1 MQAGREIQEDG
12 AVQTG
17 QEIQE
22 DGTMQAGQEMYEFAG
37 KLFPIGRSL
46 TGEGVRE
53 TLRLIKEQVPELQI
67 HEVPSG
73 TKAFDWTVPK
83 EWEIREAYIEDGQGR
98 RIVDYGRNNLHVM
111 GYSAPI
117 NRYLDLEEL
126 LSYIKVEENQPEVI
140 PYVTSYYSQKSA
152 FCMSK
157 NQRDS
162 LKPDTYHMVID
173 SRLFDGVLNY
183 GEILLPGASEK
194 EVLLSTYICHPSMA
208 NNEVSGPVL
217 AVWLA
222 KWLKSL
228 DRRLSYRIVF
238 VPETIGSIVYLSRN
252 LARMKERTIAG
263 FVLTCVGDD
272 RAYSYLET
280 RKGDTLTDRV
290 MRNVLGFAHPEYRT
304 YSYLDRGSDE
314 RQYNAP
320 GVDLPVCDFCR
331 SKYAEY
337 PEYHTSAD
345 DMTLISPEGLEGS
358 YEVMRQVLRAL
369 EYNRCYRVTCLCEP
383 QLGKRG
389 LYPSVSRKGI
399 YEEVKKM
406 TNLIAY
412 ADGTED
418 LIGVS
423 TRIGVSVEELIPIVD
438 QLYEAGLLEVAEVC
452 ANRY

>member
-1 MQAGREIQEDG
+1 MQPDAGRE
-12 AVQTG
+12 
-17 QEIQE
+17 
-22 DGTMQAGQEMYEFAG
+22 MYDFAG

-53 TLRLIKEQVPELQI
+53 SLRMIREQIPELEI
-67 HEVPSG
+67 RSVPSG
-73 TKAFDWTVPK
+73 TQAFDWTVPK
-83 EWEIREAYIEDGQGR
+83 EWEIRQGYIEDEQGN
-98 RIVDYGRNNLHVM
+98 RIIDYQRNNLHIM
-111 GYSAPI
+111 GYSTPVD
-117 NRYLDLEEL
+117 RYVPLEEL
-126 LSYIKVEENQPEVI
+126 LQYIKVEEGQPDVI
-140 PYVTSYYSQKSA
+140 PYVTSYYSPRFA

-157 NQRDS
+157 NQRDA
-162 LKPDTYHMVID
+162 LQPGTYHMVIE

-183 GEILLPGASEK
+183 GELLLPGASEK

-208 NNEVSGPVL
+208 DNEVSGPVL
-217 AVWLA
+217 VTWLV
-222 KWLKSL
+222 KWLKTL
-228 DRRLSYRIVF
+228 DRRFSYRIVI
-238 VPETIGSIVYLSRN
+238 VPETIGSIIYLSKN
-252 LARMKERTIAG
+252 LARMKKNVIAG

-280 RKGDTLTDRV
+280 RKGNTLTDRV
-290 MRNVLGFAHPEYRT
+290 MRNVLGFTHPSYKT

-331 SKYAEY
+331 SKYGEY

-345 DMTLISPEGLEGS
+345 DMTFISPEGLQGS
-358 YEVMRQVLRAL
+358 LEVMQQVIRAL
-369 EYNRCYRVTCLCEP
+369 EYNHYYRVTCLCEP

-389 LYPSVSRKGI
+389 LYPTVSRKGI

-418 LIGVS
+418 LIQIS
-423 TRIGVSVEELIPIVD
+423 SRIGVPIEELIPILD
-438 QLYEAGLLEVAEVC
+438 KLCGAGLLEIADEQEK
-452 ANRY
+452 

>member
-1 MQAGREIQEDG
+1 MGI
-12 AVQTG
+12 
-17 QEIQE
+17 
-22 DGTMQAGQEMYEFAG
+22 GQEMYRFAE

-46 TGEGVRE
+46 TGEGVRQSLE
-53 TLRLIKEQVPELQI
+53 LIREQIPELVI
-67 HEVPSG
+67 RSVPSG
-73 TKAFDWTVPK
+73 TQAFDWTVPQ
-83 EWEIREAYIEDGQGR
+83 EWEIKEGYIEDAQGH
-98 RIVDYGRNNLHVM
+98 RIIDYHVNNLHVM
-111 GYSAPI
+111 GYSAPV
-117 NRYLDLEEL
+117 DKFVTLEEL
-126 LSYIKVEENQPEVI
+126 LPYIKVEENQPDVI
-140 PYVTSYYSQKSA
+140 PYITSYYSPRFA

-162 LKPDTYHMVID
+162 LLPGTYHMVID
-173 SRLFDGVLNY
+173 SRHFDGVLNY
-183 GEILLPGASEK
+183 GELLLSGASEK

-208 NNEVSGPVL
+208 NNEISGPVL
-217 AVWLA
+217 VTWLA

-228 DRRLSYRIVF
+228 DRKLSYRIVI
-238 VPETIGSIVYLSRN
+238 VPETIGSITYLSSN
-252 LARMKERTIAG
+252 LPVMKERTIAG

-290 MRNVLGFAHPEYRT
+290 MRNVLGFTHPDYKS
-304 YSYLDRGSDE
+304 YSFLERGSDE

-345 DMTLISPEGLEGS
+345 DMNLISPEGFEGS
-358 YEVMRQVLRAL
+358 LEVMQQVINAL
-369 EYNRCYRVTCLCEP
+369 EYNHYYRVTCFCEP

-389 LYPSVSRKGI
+389 LYPTESRKGI

-418 LIGVS
+418 LIQIS
-423 TRIGVSVEELIPIVD
+423 SRIGVPVKELIPI
-438 QLYEAGLLEVAEVC
+438 LNKLCEAGLLEIADKE
-452 ANRY
+452 

>member
-1 MQAGREIQEDG
+1 M
-12 AVQTG
+12 QTG
-17 QEIQE
+17 QE
-22 DGTMQAGQEMYEFAG
+22 MYDFAG

-53 TLRLIKEQVPELQI
+53 SLKLLKEEVPELEI
-67 HEVPSG
+67 KAVPSG
-73 TKAFDWTVPK
+73 TKVYDWTVPQ
-83 EWEIREAYIEDGQGR
+83 EWEIREGYIEDDQGN
-98 RIVDYGRNNLHVM
+98 RILDYHKNNLQVM
-111 GYSAPI
+111 GYSTAVD
-117 NRYLDLEEL
+117 RYVDREEL
-126 LSYIKVEENQPEVI
+126 LQYIKVEENQPDVI
-140 PYVTSYYSQKSA
+140 PYVTSYYAPRFA

-162 LKPDTYHMVID
+162 LDPGTYHMVID
-173 SRLFDGVLNY
+173 SRHFDGVLNY
-183 GEILLPGASEK
+183 GEILLPGASAR

-222 KWLKSL
+222 KWLKTL
-228 DRRLSYRIVF
+228 DRNLSYRIVI
-238 VPETIGSIVYLSRN
+238 VPETIGSIAYLSRN
-252 LARMKERTIAG
+252 LSEMKTKTIAG
-263 FVLTCVGDD
+263 FVLSCVGDN
-272 RAYSYLET
+272 RTYSYLES
-280 RKGDTLTDRV
+280 RKGNTLADRV
-290 MRNVLGFAHPEYRT
+290 MINVLGFAYPEYKR

-345 DMTLISPEGLEGS
+345 DMSLISPEGLEGS
-358 YEVMRQVLRAL
+358 FEIMRQVLHAL
-369 EYNRCYRVTCLCEP
+369 EYNHYYHVTCLCEP

-389 LYPSVSRKGI
+389 LYPTESRKGI

-418 LIGVS
+418 LIS
-423 TRIGVSVEELIPIVD
+423 ISSRIGVPVEELIPIVD
-438 QLYEAGLLEVAEVC
+438 RLCEAGLLEQIGD
-452 ANRY
+452 

>member
-1 MQAGREIQEDG
+1 MH
-12 AVQTG
+12 V
-17 QEIQE
+17 
-22 DGTMQAGQEMYEFAG
+22 GQEMYDFAG

-53 TLRLIKEQVPELQI
+53 TLRLIREQIPEL
-67 HEVPSG
+67 EVRSVPSG
-73 TKAFDWTVPK
+73 TQAFDWTVPR
-83 EWEIREAYIEDGQGR
+83 EWEIREGYIEDSQGW
-98 RIVDYGRNNLHVM
+98 RIVDYRENNLHVM
-111 GYSAPI
+111 GYSVPVD
-117 NRYLDLEEL
+117 RYVDREEL
-126 LSYIKVEENQPEVI
+126 LQYIKVEESQPEVI
-140 PYVTSYYSQKSA
+140 PYVTSYYAPRFA
-152 FCMSK
+152 FCMSR

-162 LKPDTYHMVID
+162 LKEDRYHMVID
-173 SRLFDGVLNY
+173 SRLFDGELNY
-183 GEILLPGASEK
+183 GEVLLPGASAR

-217 AVWLA
+217 ATWLV

-228 DRRLSYRIVF
+228 DRKLSYRIVF

-252 LARMKERTIAG
+252 LAQMKARTIAG

-290 MRNVLGFAHPEYRT
+290 MKNVLSFACPEYRT
-304 YSYLDRGSDE
+304 YSYLERGSDE

-345 DMTLISPEGLEGS
+345 DMSLISPKGLEGS
-358 YEVMRQVLRAL
+358 YRMMQRVLNAL
-369 EYNRCYRVTCLCEP
+369 EYNRYYQVTCLCEP

-389 LYPSVSRKGI
+389 LYPSESRKGI
-399 YEEVKKM
+399 YQEVRKM

-418 LIGVS
+418 LIGIS
-423 TRIGVSVEELIPIVD
+423 TRIGVPVEELIPIVD
-438 QLYEAGLLEVAEVC
+438 RLCQAGLLEAKT
-452 ANRY
+452 RD

>member
-1 MQAGREIQEDG
+1 MH
-12 AVQTG
+12 V
-17 QEIQE
+17 
-22 DGTMQAGQEMYEFAG
+22 GQEMYDFAG

-46 TGEGVRE
+46 TGEGVRK
-53 TLRLIKEQVPELQI
+53 TLRLIREQIPEL
-67 HEVPSG
+67 EVKSVPSG
-73 TKAFDWTVPK
+73 TQAFDWTVPR
-83 EWEIREAYIEDGQGR
+83 EWEIREGYIEDSQGR
-98 RIVDYGRNNLHVM
+98 RVVDYRENNLHVM
-111 GYSAPI
+111 GYSVPVD
-117 NRYLDLEEL
+117 RYVDREEL
-126 LSYIKVEENQPEVI
+126 LQYIKVEESQPEVI
-140 PYVTSYYSQKSA
+140 PYVTSYYAPRFA
-152 FCMSK
+152 FCMSR

-162 LKPDTYHMVID
+162 LKEDRYHMVID
-173 SRLFDGVLNY
+173 SRLFDGELNY
-183 GEILLPGASEK
+183 GEVLLPGASSR

-217 AVWLA
+217 ATWLV

-228 DRRLSYRIVF
+228 DRKLSYRIVF

-252 LARMKERTIAG
+252 LAQMKARTIAG

-290 MRNVLGFAHPEYRT
+290 MKNVLSFACPEYRT
-304 YSYLDRGSDE
+304 YSYLERGSDE

-345 DMTLISPEGLEGS
+345 NMSLISPKGLEGS
-358 YEVMRQVLRAL
+358 YRMMQRVLNAL
-369 EYNRCYRVTCLCEP
+369 EYNRYYQVTCLCEP

-389 LYPSVSRKGI
+389 LYPSESRKGI
-399 YEEVKKM
+399 YQEVRKM

-418 LIGVS
+418 LIGIS
-423 TRIGVSVEELIPIVD
+423 TRIGVPVEELIPIVD
-438 QLYEAGLLEVAEVC
+438 RLCQAGLLEAET
-452 ANRY
+452 RD

>member
-1 MQAGREIQEDG
+1 MSP
-12 AVQTG
+12 
-17 QEIQE
+17 
-22 DGTMQAGQEMYEFAG
+22 GQEMYEFAE

-53 TLRLIKEQVPELQI
+53 SLRMIKEHIPELEI
-67 HEVPSG
+67 KAVPSG
-73 TKAFDWTVPK
+73 TQVFDWAVPK
-83 EWEIREAYIEDGQGR
+83 EWEIREGYIEDDRGD
-98 RIVDYGRNNLHVM
+98 RIIDHKVNNLHVM
-111 GYSAPI
+111 GYSTPVDS
-117 NRYLDLEEL
+117 YVSLEEL
-126 LSYIKVEENQPEVI
+126 LQYIKVEEDQPEVI
-140 PYVTSYYSQKSA
+140 PYVTSYYSPRFA

-157 NQRDS
+157 KQRDS
-162 LKPDTYHMVID
+162 LKPGTYHMVID
-173 SRLFDGVLNY
+173 SRHFDGELNY
-183 GEILLPGASEK
+183 GELLLPGASEK

-217 AVWLA
+217 ATWLA

-228 DRRLSYRIVF
+228 DRRFSYRIVI
-238 VPETIGSIVYLSRN
+238 VPETIGSIAYLSRN
-252 LARMKERTIAG
+252 LPQMKERTVAG

-290 MRNVLGFAHPEYRT
+290 MKNVMSFACPGYKT
-304 YSYLDRGSDE
+304 YSYLERGSDE

-345 DMTLISPEGLEGS
+345 DMKLISPEGLGGS
-358 YEVMRQVLRAL
+358 FEVMKQVISAL
-369 EYNRCYRVTCLCEP
+369 EYNYFYRVTCLCEP

-389 LYPSVSRKGI
+389 LYPTVSRKGI

-418 LIGVS
+418 LIQIS
-423 TRIGVSVEELIPIVD
+423 SRIGVPVSELIPIVD
-438 QLYEAGLLEVAEVC
+438 KLCEAGLLEIMGE
-452 ANRY
+452 